1 MYTQFFIKMPSK
13 GNKTIVSRMIKDVQ
27 PNDTKIKDFFKTD
40 GAAAA
45 RQGGSG

>member
-27 PNDTKIKDFFKTD
+27 PNYTIKDFFKTD